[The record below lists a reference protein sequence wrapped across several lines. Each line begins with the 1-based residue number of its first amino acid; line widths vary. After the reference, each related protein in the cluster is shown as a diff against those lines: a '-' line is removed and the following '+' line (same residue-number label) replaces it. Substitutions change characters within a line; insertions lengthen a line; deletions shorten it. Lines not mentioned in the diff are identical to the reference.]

1 MTRKKLTTLTGGI
14 FSFPTLENF
23 DATSSSERSYFFVF
37 DDFDDDDD
45 DDDSKDFGCCLLGF
59 GILGLVLIA
68 GVSLDLPCLLSAIS

>member
-1 MTRKKLTTLTGGI
+1 MTEKRFTALTGGI

-45 DDDSKDFGCCLLGF
+45 SKDFGCCVLGF